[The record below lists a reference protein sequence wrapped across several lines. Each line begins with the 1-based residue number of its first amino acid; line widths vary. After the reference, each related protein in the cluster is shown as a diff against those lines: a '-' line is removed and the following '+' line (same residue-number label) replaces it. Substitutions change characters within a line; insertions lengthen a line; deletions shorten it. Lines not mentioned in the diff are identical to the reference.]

1 MIPRLDI
8 QFPFCRQWQY
18 WFGNPYEP
26 HEGEYLLNH
35 ARSGIVLALRASL
48 PNGGRA
54 GVVTYNCHTVANA
67 VVNTGCTP
75 VFIDVTDELKINVEA
90 LPADLDAIVV
100 TNLFG
105 IRNDISAIRAKCPKA
120 IIIVDN
126 AHGYGLPAEGDF
138 TVYSINQGKFPALGP
153 GGILVVNL
161 KENKNTE
168 NTVENNKDNNDYL
181 TKKEESE
188 PIGIS
193 SNNLNPKSAQKQVF
207 GQPSAQSCS
216 VSLTDSFVKN
226 DSLHE
231 SQKNAKKFIEAIEE
245 QYAAL
250 PGYGFFAQVKL
261 FCSMLIKA
269 MAYSRCFYWL
279 TRLLKRELGVSGLGV
294 KGKVVMKK
302 MAPGIRRLYNAW
314 LPSADEAIAAQKQNA
329 EAICNL
335 QSAIFNL
342 QSSIFNLQS
351 SIFNLQSSI
360 SNLKYLIGDNAF
372 MLIARCENPEELK
385 TWFADRGVET
395 ATHFAHAID
404 WATEFGYLPSSCPK
418 AEKLTKHLLMI
429 PTYVGLGD

>member
-18 WFGNPYEP
+18 WFGKPYEP

-48 PNGGRA
+48 PNGGRV
-54 GVVTYNCHTVANA
+54 GVVAYNCHTVANA
-67 VVNTGCTP
+67 VVNAGCTP

-138 TVYSINQGKFPALGP
+138 TVYSINQGKFPALGE
-153 GGILVVNL
+153 GGILW
-161 KENKNTE
+161 
-168 NTVENNKDNNDYL
+168 
-181 TKKEESE
+181 
-188 PIGIS
+188 
-193 SNNLNPKSAQKQVF
+193 
-207 GQPSAQSCS
+207 
-216 VSLTDSFVKN
+216 VSGLGVSG
-226 DSLHE
+226 LGE
-231 SQKNAKKFIEAIEE
+231 MYE
-245 QYAAL
+245 AL
-250 PGYGFFAQVKL
+250 PTYGFIAQVKL
-261 FCSMLIKA
+261 FSSMLIKA

-279 TRLLKRELGVSGLGV
+279 TRLLKRELGGNGLGV
-294 KGKVVMKK
+294 SGKIVMKK

-335 QSAIFNL
+335 QSAISNL
-342 QSSIFNLQS
+342 QSSN
-351 SIFNLQSSI
+351 FNLQSSI
-360 SNLKYLIGDNAF
+360 SNSQYIIGSNAF

-385 TWFADRGVET
+385 KWFAARGVET

-404 WATEFGYLPSSCPK
+404 WATEFGYVPGLCPK
-418 AEKLTKHLLMI
+418 AEELTKHLLMI